1 MKNIDPIY
9 WVPLEKVLEALGC
22 RKGHGKDMW
31 FSPFREEREPS
42 LHVDRNRNF
51 WCDHGTGEG
60 GTNIQ
65 LVMKLRHCSFQE
77 AKRFLSA
84 LDPSLASAPAPSV
97 RTPLQSPIEIRRVGS
112 ITSGY
117 LIRYLQERKIPLDLA
132 REYLREVIVHNREK
146 GLNFTLLGFPNNPG
160 GYALKS
166 PNGYKSTTKAGITT
180 INHKGKMTAV
190 PSSRRVAIVEG
201 FFDPLSWQV
210 MQSSKTPSCDV
221 LVLNSVNNLE
231 RARTYIEAHEG
242 ATCFLDND
250 EAGQKCTSAIERM
263 MKGKEVMDMSDLY
276 GQYND
281 LNEMLQASRG
291 YTAQISL
298 SPTM

>member
-31 FSPFREEREPS
+31 LSPFREEREPS

-60 GTNIQ
+60 GTNIR

-132 REYLREVIVHNREK
+132 REYLWEVIVHNREK

-180 INHKGKMTAV
+180 INHEGKMTAV
-190 PSSRRVAIVEG
+190 PSSRRVAIFEG
-201 FFDPLSWQV
+201 FFDFLSWQV